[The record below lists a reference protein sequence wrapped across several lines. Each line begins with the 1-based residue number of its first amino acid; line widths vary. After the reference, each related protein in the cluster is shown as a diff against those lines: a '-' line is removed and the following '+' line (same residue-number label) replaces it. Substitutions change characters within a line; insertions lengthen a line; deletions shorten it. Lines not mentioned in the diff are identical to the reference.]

1 MTRPIGKLQLRLLMG
16 LSSPSMMMVVG
27 DAVSASLVKRGL
39 LRPNFPDDP
48 EAFHRITPAGM
59 RALADAYE
67 AGQLEQFMK
76 PLKRRSP
83 EISPAYRATPSPGEP
98 T

>member
-1 MTRPIGKLQLRLLMG
+1 MTRPLGKLQLRLLMG

-27 DAVSASLVKRGL
+27 DGVSTSLVKRGL
-39 LRPNFPDDP
+39 LRPNYPDTP

-67 AGQLEQFMK
+67 AGQLAQFMK
-76 PLKRRSP
+76 PLKRHG
-83 EISPAYRATPSPGEP
+83 PAPSSHQGQSND
-98 T
+98 